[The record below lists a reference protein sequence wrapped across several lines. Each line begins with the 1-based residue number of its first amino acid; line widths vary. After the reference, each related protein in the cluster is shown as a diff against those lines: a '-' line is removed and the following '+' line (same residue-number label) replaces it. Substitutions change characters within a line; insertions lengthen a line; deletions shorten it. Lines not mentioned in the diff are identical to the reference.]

1 MPSYHILVMSD
12 GTGETAYRMLKA
24 AMAQFQEDVV
34 ITRYANIREREQ
46 IREILRAASAASGED
61 TLVVYTFVGPE
72 LRSFLKGRADEEG
85 IQSVDLLGPLM
96 DSLAGFFKK
105 PPVAKPG
112 LLHRVDEEYFNRIDA
127 IEYALRHDD
136 GRSIKDIGSADL
148 ILVGVSRV
156 SKTPV
161 SIYLAQEGWKV
172 ANVTTV
178 LGMKPPKELF
188 EVDQHKVV
196 GLTIDPSRLT
206 EVRTERLRQLGV
218 NDSSYADLERVKEEL
233 AHTENIFKQNP
244 VWPVIDVTGKSIE
257 EIAQDILDKVIGRG
271 RKL

>member
-1 MPSYHILVMSD
+1 
-12 GTGETAYRMLKA
+12 
-24 AMAQFQEDVV
+24 
-34 ITRYANIREREQ
+34 
-46 IREILRAASAASGED
+46 
-61 TLVVYTFVGPE
+61 VVYTIVSPE
-72 LRSFLKGRADEEG
+72 LRSFLKGQAEESN

-96 DSLAGFFKK
+96 DALAGFFKK

-136 GRSIKDIGSADL
+136 GRSIKDIETADL
-148 ILVGVSRV
+148 VLIGVSRV

-172 ANVTTV
+172 ANITTV

-188 EVDQHKVV
+188 EIDQHKIV
-196 GLTIDPSRLT
+196 GLTMDPSRLA
-206 EVRTERLRQLGV
+206 EFRTERLRQLGV

-233 AHTENIFKQNP
+233 EHAKSIFAQNP
-244 VWPVIDVTGKSIE
+244 KWPVIDVTGKSIE